1 MVGRLSTYSGT
12 EPPESAADTKGTV
25 ARVVSL
31 MRALAEAGREVGV
44 SELARGLQLP
54 VSTVHRLLKLLIDE
68 GMAEKAHDR
77 RRYRAGLELFRVGA
91 LVGDQRFQSGVV
103 EPFLKRISDQSGE
116 AAFCCLYLPAQRRV
130 MAVSKVDAHRPL
142 GYPVSMFQPMSM
154 LWGAAGRVVLA
165 FLPDADLSDLISAG
179 ETSPATGAPLPSA
192 SKLRAELALIRD
204 RGYAITQGQRINEAV
219 GIAAPVFA
227 DGRTPV
233 GSLWVTVPKMRFQ
246 PKMEPK
252 MASILVRE
260 AGMLSKTFGGASGP
274 PEGRHRLPWRAA

>member
-1 MVGRLSTYSGT
+1 MEGRSSTHPGT
-12 EPPESAADTKGTV
+12 EPPDSAADTKGTV

-31 MRALAEAGREVGV
+31 MRALAEAGRDVGV
-44 SELARGLQLP
+44 SELARVLQLP

-91 LVGDQRFQSGVV
+91 LVADQRFQANMV
-103 EPFLKRISDQSGE
+103 EPFLRCIGDQTGE
-116 AAFCCLYLPAQRRV
+116 AVFYCLYLPAQRKV
-130 MAVSKVDAHRPL
+130 MAVSKVDPHSPL
-142 GYPVSMFQPMSM
+142 GYPIPLFQKMSVM
-154 LWGAAGRVVLA
+154 WGATGRAVLA
-165 FLPDADLSDLISAG
+165 FLPDADLGGLLGAG
-179 ETSPATGAPLPSA
+179 ETSPANGAPLPSA

-204 RGYAITQGQRINEAV
+204 RGYAITQGQKVSGAV

-233 GSLWVTVPKMRFQ
+233 GSLCVTVPKVRFQ

-252 MASILVRE
+252 IASVLVRE
-260 AGMLSKTFGGASGP
+260 AGMLSKAFGGASDP
-274 PEGRHRLPWRAA
+274 PEGRRFPWRAA